1 MANERAVKV
10 GIKAKPPTLVVVYNR
25 YGQETKKR
33 LRKIPLK
40 GINGKSASEIL
51 SEIRD
56 RQTHAKLLKTI
67 NEEKLLS
74 ILSRLPDVIP
84 YEKPSSPVPVRQYDS
99 ESENEKSE
107 LQSVASSVSSKSSQF
122 SKSEKSES
130 TKSEENS
137 ISEMVTDLSQKD
149 PSEKEKQN
157 PLELSFS
164 ASEESN
170 KSVSRASEKSTFKK
184 TEKTNPLAFLDTDS
198 EKSDE
203 DFVNSEIEDDNDFMA
218 NLKNSKK
225 HEQVRKLELLLDSS
239 VSSVEESIKSDI
251 EKENEFSDLNGL
263 SDAELDAVKQKM
275 DVKFSS
281 NQIKPGEEG
290 FEYDKRENFDPIE
303 TCKWDESDDESF

>member
-1 MANERAVKV
+1 M
-10 GIKAKPPTLVVVYNR
+10 
-25 YGQETKKR
+25 
-33 LRKIPLK
+33 
-40 GINGKSASEIL
+40 
-51 SEIRD
+51 
-56 RQTHAKLLKTI
+56 
-67 NEEKLLS
+67 
-74 ILSRLPDVIP
+74 IP

-99 ESENEKSE
+99 DSENEKSE
-107 LQSVASSVSSKSSQF
+107 VQSVASSVSSRSSQF
-122 SKSEKSES
+122 AKSEKSES
-130 TKSEENS
+130 TKSDENS
-137 ISEMVTDLSQKD
+137 ISEMVTDFSQKD
-149 PSEKEKQN
+149 TSEKEKPN
-157 PLELSFS
+157 SLELSFS
-164 ASEESN
+164 ASEELN
-170 KSVSRASEKSTFKK
+170 KSVSRASEKSISKK

-203 DFVNSEIEDDNDFMA
+203 DLVNSDIEDDNDFMA

-251 EKENEFSDLNGL
+251 EKEVNSLKKPGRQAVLNVLHVFFFRFNINFQNEFSDLNGL

-303 TCKWDESDDESF
+303 TCKWDESDDDSF